1 MEMVVTAEDIRIE
14 LQKDSFTDIEQEF
27 IEKKITYY
35 TYKAEKIAPQ
45 STEEIKDEY
54 ITAAVIK
61 DYKTGISSFS
71 DGRFTMS
78 IDKEEII
85 RRCRKALHRLY
96 GTRIWKP

>member
-1 MEMVVTAEDIRIE
+1 MTVTVEDIRIE
-14 LQKDSFTDIEQEF
+14 LQREELTSIEEEF
-27 IEKKITYY
+27 LRKKITYY
-35 TYKAEKIAPQ
+35 TDKAEKIAPQ
-45 STEEIKDEY
+45 SPREIKDEY

-85 RRCRKALHRLY
+85 RRCKKALHRLY